1 MVAFSTA
8 LGTDRLFGLSNLPEP
23 DRVATVEVAVDGR
36 LRRSGDVFDL
46 GFAVEARLVP
56 SGTVTTMSSTYI

>member
-46 GFAVEARLVP
+46 GSLSRPVWYHPAQ
-56 SGTVTTMSSTYI
+56 